1 LSKKLIGSP
10 PISTSAGNTRGL
22 SKKYNLAAVIALIYS
37 TNGQSKLLL
46 TKRSHTLDLHPGE
59 ISLPGGRQDTTDL
72 DLKDT
77 ALRECEEE
85 VGIHRDQVKIIGE
98 LGSFITNSNFEIFAF
113 IATSTGEIEF
123 QINEEEVSQIIEFPL
138 SKLTGSKCIR
148 DDLWVVNGETTY
160 KPSFGYKG
168 HLIFGATARILDC
181 LVQTLPNTPYNS
193 LLGDI
198 GNTVLLD

>member
-46 TKRSHTLDLHPGE
+46 TKRSNTLDLHPGE

-138 SKLTGSKCIR
+138 SILTGSKCIR
-148 DDLWVVNGETTY
+148 DDLWVVNGEITY

-193 LLGDI
+193 LLGNI

>member
-1 LSKKLIGSP
+1 M
-10 PISTSAGNTRGL
+10 
-22 SKKYNLAAVIALIYS
+22 
-37 TNGQSKLLL
+37 
-46 TKRSHTLDLHPGE
+46 
-59 ISLPGGRQDTTDL
+59 PGGRQDTTDL

-138 SKLTGSKCIR
+138 SILTGSKCIR
-148 DDLWVVNGETTY
+148 DDLWVVNGEITY

-193 LLGDI
+193 LLGNI

>member
-1 LSKKLIGSP
+1 M
-10 PISTSAGNTRGL
+10 

-113 IATSTGEIEF
+113 IATLTGEIE
-123 QINEEEVSQIIEFPL
+123 
-138 SKLTGSKCIR
+138 LTTCATFHNVYVLRTSSDGSKAIHR
-148 DDLWVVNGETTY
+148 HQDHD
-160 KPSFGYKG
+160 S
-168 HLIFGATARILDC
+168 
-181 LVQTLPNTPYNS
+181 
-193 LLGDI
+193 
-198 GNTVLLD
+198 

>member
-1 LSKKLIGSP
+1 MSKKLIGSP

-46 TKRSHTLDLHPGE
+46 TKRSNTLDLHPGE

-138 SKLTGSKCIR
+138 SILTGSKCIR
-148 DDLWVVNGETTY
+148 DDLWVVNGEITY

-193 LLGDI
+193 LLGNI